1 MISYGRLASRIWAA
15 ASGNGDQP
23 IDTRMC
29 YELDHDIEK
38 WLQSIP
44 NLLPL
49 VTTKGTHRGT
59 QSVEIMELV
68 QPLLYLRGN
77 QMRILI
83 YRRCLFSR
91 ASVASNLTSAQ
102 LAVDVARDTIK
113 VLNDLK
119 GREDF
124 FRKYQTTLN
133 QFAVSALAVLFL
145 AICHAPKDFIEA
157 CQSGFY
163 IAIDLI
169 RGSAARSF
177 AAIRL
182 EKTIARLKHIASR
195 LGLASKASTT
205 AGQHHRL
212 QPNNVPGQA
221 NARSP
226 QMSHTTNNPAI
237 PLQNL
242 LSYNSGFQM
251 SHDFMSLFDDDTNET
266 GFYSFSND
274 PTFTLAQNEFDL
286 FPIDEGA
293 QVSEMIMNLF

>member
-15 ASGNGDQP
+15 ASGNGNQP

-29 YELDHDIEK
+29 HELDHGIAK
-38 WLQSIP
+38 WLQSMP

-49 VTTKGTHRGT
+49 MTTKEPQHDT
-59 QSVEIMELV
+59 QSSEVMELV
-68 QPLLYLRGN
+68 KPLLYLRGN

-91 ASVASNLTSAQ
+91 ESVASNLTGAQ
-102 LAVDVARDTIK
+102 LAVDAAKDTIK

-145 AICHAPKDFIEA
+145 AICQAPKDFIEA
-157 CQSGFY
+157 CQSEFY
-163 IAIDLI
+163 IAIELV

-182 EKTIARLKHIASR
+182 GKTIARLKHIASR
-195 LGLASKASTT
+195 LGLASKASTDF
-205 AGQHHRL
+205 GQQRRL
-212 QPNNVPGQA
+212 PPNDVFGQTFAIGSQILHMA
-221 NARSP
+221 NNSSNPP
-226 QMSHTTNNPAI
+226 QDSSFHNN
-237 PLQNL
+237 
-242 LSYNSGFQM
+242 GFQM
-251 SHDFMSLFDDDTNET
+251 SHDFMSLFDDEPNRT
-266 GFYSFSND
+266 GFDSFSTD
-274 PTFTLAQNEFDL
+274 PSFDLTQNEFGPL
-286 FPIDEGA
+286 PTDEGA
-293 QVSEMIMNLF
+293 QISKMIMNLF